1 LPTEEGTQVSAK
13 GADMSVPTTDA
24 VPPEGVTKNC
34 TCAIVAALPAAAVA
48 VSPTFAPTVT
58 TEPTAGVVMAT
69 VGCEF
74 ATVTATPEDVTDV
87 AAESNATAVS
97 VYAPATA
104 GVHAT
109 V

>member
-1 LPTEEGTQVSAK
+1 
-13 GADMSVPTTDA
+13 
-24 VPPEGVTKNC
+24 
-34 TCAIVAALPAAAVA
+34 
-48 VSPTFAPTVT
+48 
-58 TEPTAGVVMAT
+58 MAT

-74 ATVTATPEDVTDV
+74 ATVTATPEDVIDV

-109 V
+109 E